1 MTKQQIFIAIILS
14 VIGLG
19 VWIVASR
26 MSNEVEAWDSI
37 QYYKISLPIMFI
49 VSAIAGFIEPKRP
62 WMWGVFVVILQ
73 PISHFVQTGGSP
85 YVVVGLFFFFFF
97 IGMTIGF
104 AYVGVWLRKFRR

>member
-1 MTKQQIFIAIILS
+1 MTEKQIFIAIILS

-37 QYYKISLPIMFI
+37 QYYQISLPAMFI
-49 VSAIAGFIEPKRP
+49 ASAIAGFIEPKRP

-73 PISHFVQTGGSP
+73 PIALFIQTGGGP
-85 YVVVGLFFFFFF
+85 YILVGLFFFFFF
-97 IGMTIGF
+97 IGLAIGF
-104 AYVGVWLRKFRR
+104 AYVGKWLRKFAN